1 MYRTD
6 KTHIFLRCTGLGSK
20 DEDGTWQC
28 VGCSAKR
35 PPANNPPPS
44 SSTATITPKIPT
56 PEPPIKPT
64 VAPAP
69 LAPPGTKV
77 AKKVKQA
84 VIRPVPRGSRGR
96 GGGRGSS
103 WSVSRRGR
111 TTPPILKPVIPRPS
125 SAQQQEHE
133 RLFSCVEAAAA
144 QLPDGIVLDQE
155 ASTFYI
161 GGGEELSLAQMLS
174 VLCRAEKGEVP
185 TRKTPLGIQQLS
197 GLEEGSLKVFA
208 FRAEG
213 GGPVESEGWRRDGL
227 SETGGKGKC
236 DVRVQRFQAGFS
248 AFERASDLSS
258 SDSDFRRRGV
268 WTSADPSLVAVQY
281 TVLRRRQSEKKQEE
295 VSPQPQLRIK
305 ILASTPKEDEDE
317 DDIVV
322 EEEFPAGRSCTPL
335 SVSPIEAAGTPR
347 SRERER
353 MLLKLPKSTT
363 IALERQGKGVEGSA
377 SQPEVQV
384 LAPEKKPRSEVIN
397 IESEEERED
406 GCDDIIVCGEEEARA
421 KLPPKPPSY
430 QRKLPPGIVCTRVAR
445 KQQHEPR
452 KEIPVVTAAASTP
465 PTLTGSQETAPKL
478 VVVATASLPPATPEK
493 SKEVPERRPSPVSS
507 VSKQT
512 PPTPAKKKN
521 PPSISPRSD
530 SRSSSSD
537 ISVKKKRVPA
547 RKGLEDIRKRFKAE
561 MLQQLRRRSRDISEE
576 EQQEGPP
583 EKRAEEED
591 EAEAP
596 PKPIFEEKMEEE
608 EEGGGSRQ
616 PEQIASSSPTPL
628 SPPPPPEQKSASAV
642 GNEGKDEKAEAES
655 GGSSKT
661 MMHAAQEEKDEKAK
675 PENSDDRSDKEGEE
689 EADGVVRISIPRE
702 ELDTLK
708 RLGFS
713 ILD

>member
-1 MYRTD
+1 M
-6 KTHIFLRCTGLGSK
+6 
-20 DEDGTWQC
+20 
-28 VGCSAKR
+28 
-35 PPANNPPPS
+35 
-44 SSTATITPKIPT
+44 
-56 PEPPIKPT
+56 
-64 VAPAP
+64 
-69 LAPPGTKV
+69 
-77 AKKVKQA
+77 
-84 VIRPVPRGSRGR
+84 
-96 GGGRGSS
+96 
-103 WSVSRRGR
+103 
-111 TTPPILKPVIPRPS
+111 IPRPS

-227 SETGGKGKC
+227 SETEEGKGKC
-236 DVRVQRFQAGFS
+236 DVRVHRFQAGFS

-281 TVLRRRQSEKKQEE
+281 AALRRRRSEKKQEE
-295 VSPQPQLRIK
+295 VSPQPQQLRIK

-363 IALERQGKGVEGSA
+363 IALEREGKGVEGSA

-384 LAPEKKPRSEVIN
+384 LAPEKKKPQPEVID
-397 IESEEERED
+397 ISKEEEED
-406 GCDDIIVCGEEEARA
+406 GCDDIIFCGEEEARA

-452 KEIPVVTAAASTP
+452 KEIPVVTASASTP

-493 SKEVPERRPSPVSS
+493 SKEVPERLSSPASS
-507 VSKQT
+507 ASKQT

-521 PPSISPRSD
+521 PSSISPRSD

-537 ISVKKKRVPA
+537 ISVKTKRVPA
-547 RKGLEDIRKRFKAE
+547 RKGLEDIRKRFKESLKAE
-561 MLQQLRRRSRDISEE
+561 MLQQLRRRRSRDISEE
-576 EQQEGPP
+576 EQQEGPQ
-583 EKRAEEED
+583 EKRAAEE
-591 EAEAP
+591 EAP
-596 PKPIFEEKMEEE
+596 PKPIFEEKM

-642 GNEGKDEKAEAES
+642 GNEKKEEDEKAEAES

-661 MMHAAQEEKDEKAK
+661 MMHAAQEDEEAK
-675 PENSDDRSDKEGEE
+675 PENSDDRSDKEGKE